1 MSKSLAA
8 LLLFFLP
15 LSALG
20 QTSGKPSDLSD
31 CEALF
36 AAQPETEAPAK
47 CFQELSRDPGQK
59 PEQQE
64 KAAARLAALLV
75 EHPENP
81 WLALYT
87 GHVQS
92 DRSEKLY
99 QQAVGG
105 FASRREAKGEVMAH
119 SNLQRI
125 LFQQGR
131 LDEAEA
137 QAELALRVAESS
149 GEPEL
154 IARGHLVQA
163 RHLWGVGKDLERA
176 YLLLRQS
183 ERAVFAGKME
193 DSYSLQRNFLIT
205 LGNISIE
212 LGRYKEGLEKFQRL
226 ALLARANNDPF
237 AEANASYGM
246 ARAVFDGMNELPNE
260 KDRRE
265 AARLAQMAL
274 ESAVSGENVN
284 IEALAHWMLG
294 VLSKRGEAY
303 QHFEACLAAAP
314 SGRTR
319 SSCLNGLARH
329 LATEHPQQAQKV
341 IDESLE
347 LARQAEDYWSMAL
360 AWRERMRVSWAA
372 NPLDRAIADSRSA
385 LDAIE
390 ALRELQGESSTQA
403 RLFSTW
409 SEDYYWLSGH
419 LIDASLKDQGGNTL
433 EEAFLVAEQMRSRT
447 LMDTLRA
454 ARAMSAE
461 DAPLRQRRAAVLER
475 ISGIQRQ
482 LLDPDLSASERAA
495 TSQELEKLEIEE
507 TVLRNQMSRAS
518 SQPTDLRRPDF
529 ATLARVRQALST
541 REALLSFQIAP
552 WEDSWR
558 AFAGGSWVLITTREG
573 TRVHRLP
580 GRGEIRPAVRLF
592 NGTFD
597 RRDGSEVGPSVALY
611 RQLLEAALKDLPAG
625 IERLIIVPD
634 DVLNQLPFGAL
645 RPSKDAPPLASR
657 YELTL
662 VPSATLWL
670 SWKGQKV
677 EPALKVALAFA
688 DPPAPGVEDGQVRP
702 AATERSA
709 VFAAAFR
716 LGALPYAR
724 QESESVVR
732 YLGGGSARRI
742 GEQATEAFLKHAPL
756 HEYGVLHFATHA
768 VTDEVNPE
776 RSGVLL
782 APGDPA
788 EDGLLQ
794 IREIVDLSLNGRV
807 VALSAC
813 STNTGT
819 LLRGEGVMSLA
830 RAFFQAGAHTVVASL
845 WPLRDDEAALFFDR
859 FYAHLGEGL
868 SVAAALHRAQID
880 RIEAGAPAA
889 AWAGIVVLGNG
900 DVVPLPG
907 GRKGPGPL
915 PWIAGS
921 AVLLLLGGG
930 LFFLRRRTS

>member
-1 MSKSLAA
+1 MSKGLA
-8 LLLFFLP
+8 LLFLLSLP
-15 LSALG
+15 LPATG
-20 QTSGKPSDLSD
+20 QTSGQSSDLSA

-36 AAQPETEAPAK
+36 AAEPETEAPAK
-47 CFQELSRDPGQK
+47 CFHDLSKD
-59 PEQQE
+59 PEQKD
-64 KAAARLAALLV
+64 KAVARLIALFAA
-75 EHPENP
+75 HPENP
-81 WLALYT
+81 WLALFN

-92 DRSEKLY
+92 DRSEELY
-99 QQAVGG
+99 QKAVLG
-105 FASRREAKGEVMAH
+105 FAKRHEARGEVLAH
-119 SNLQRI
+119 TNLQRV
-125 LFQQGR
+125 FFRQGR
-131 LDEAEA
+131 LDEAGA
-137 QAELALRVAESS
+137 QAELAAKVAEAS
-149 GEPEL
+149 GDREL
-154 IARGHLVQA
+154 IARSRVVQA
-163 RHLWGVGKDLERA
+163 RHLQGVGKELEHA

-183 ERAVFAGKME
+183 ESSVFATTTPATF
-193 DSYSLQRNFLIT
+193 SLQRDFLST

-212 LGRYKEGLEKFQRL
+212 LGRYKEGMEAFRQL
-226 ALLARANNDPF
+226 ADLTRANDDLF
-237 AEANASYGM
+237 AESMARYGM
-246 ARAVFDGMNELPNE
+246 ARAVYDAMNELPHE
-260 KDRRE
+260 KDRQEAKRLARE
-265 AARLAQMAL
+265 ALKTAEKGDHQIVQAL
-274 ESAVSGENVN
+274 S
-284 IEALAHWMLG
+284 HWMLG
-294 VLSKRGEAY
+294 VLSKGEEARR
-303 QHFEACLAAAP
+303 HFDGCLAVAP
-314 SGRTR
+314 SVRER
-319 SSCLNGLARH
+319 SACLNGLARH
-329 LATEHPQQAQKV
+329 LASNRPQQAQAV
-341 IDESLE
+341 IDESLD

-360 AWRERMRVSWAA
+360 AWREGMRVSWTI
-372 NPLDRAIADSRSA
+372 NPLERAVADSRSA

-390 ALRELQGESSTQA
+390 ALRELQGESSAQA

-419 LIDASLKDQGGNTL
+419 LIDASLAGKGQNSL
-433 EEAFLVAEQMRSRT
+433 EEAFLVAERMRSRT

-454 ARAMSAE
+454 ARAMPTA
-461 DAPLRQRRAAVLER
+461 DAPLRQSRAAVLER
-475 ISGIQRQ
+475 ISGIQRR
-482 LLDPDLSASERAA
+482 LLDPDLSAAERATA
-495 TSQELEKLEIEE
+495 SQELERLEIEE
-507 TVLRNQMSRAS
+507 TALRNQMSRAS
-518 SQPTDLRRPDF
+518 SQATDLRRPDF
-529 ATLARVRQALST
+529 ATLARVRQALSS

-552 WEDSWR
+552 WEDPWGD
-558 AFAGGSWVLITTREG
+558 FAGGSWVLVTTREG

-597 RRDGSEVGPSVALY
+597 RRDGSETGPSVALY
-611 RQLLEAALKDLPAG
+611 RQLLAAALKDLPSG

-634 DVLNQLPFGAL
+634 DALNQLPFGAL
-645 RPSKDAPPLASR
+645 RPSQDAPPLASR

-677 EPALKVALAFA
+677 DPALKPALAFA

-724 QESESVVR
+724 KESESVVR
-732 YLGGGSARRI
+732 YLRGGSARRI
-742 GEQATEAFLKHAPL
+742 GDKATEAFLKHAPL
-756 HEYGVLHFATHA
+756 HEYGMLHFATHA

-794 IREIVDLSLNGRV
+794 IREIVDLYLNGRV
-807 VALSAC
+807 VVLSAC

-868 SVAAALHRAQID
+868 SVAAALHAAQTD

-907 GRKGPGPL
+907 GRKSSPLL

-921 AVLLLLGGG
+921 VIVLLLGGG
-930 LFFLRRRTS
+930 LLFLRRGMS